1 VPYFILIFLLLA
13 ALSPALGQGDQGS
26 YRDPNGLY
34 TAPIPTGWK
43 AESKEGYALL
53 TDPEGGIRVYLLA
66 LEGSDPDEALAA
78 GWRRVDPG
86 FALAAADRIQPPS
99 RGGVE
104 RTVQVAYKTPPERT
118 VIGLAQLYRG
128 RVYLVLVDA
137 RTEAVA
143 RRGSQINIIA
153 SGLRIAQLEEADLR
167 AASPRPFDSA
177 LGAALE
183 GYVRQAMTQA
193 GVPGAVVAVVQGG
206 QVVFQRAFGVRELG
220 KEAPVT
226 LDTQFMIGSAGKSL
240 TTLLMATLV
249 DAGKMRWDTRAQA
262 VFPQFRVADPQ
273 LSQTLTLRDL
283 VCACSGVPRRDYE
296 IFFRGGSLSA
306 LDVVRSLGSFQFY
319 TRLGEAFQYSNQ
331 MVASGGYLA
340 AVAAGASPQEMLEGY
355 ARELHYRVLD
365 PIGIRNTTLSFELVL
380 ARGNHATPHGQS
392 FSGQYR
398 PIPLDEERILLSVAP
413 AGAHWSTA
421 PDLARYL
428 LTELA
433 RGVSPQGRR
442 VVSAEGL
449 EFTWQPQVKVDA
461 QTSYGLGWFV
471 GEYKGVRLIQH
482 GGNTLGFTSLLAF
495 LPDKGLGVVVLSN
508 AQNANPFTQ
517 AVMHRVLELA
527 FGQSAEYD
535 ARFRFAL
542 EAQAKATKE
551 ALEALTSSLDTPT
564 LQPYLRRFR
573 NPDLGE
579 LTLSLREG
587 RLFVSIGSFTS
598 QLLFYPKE
606 GTYVMV
612 DPPLAGQEFSL
623 GRGPSGNPQ
632 VRLKDQPQ
640 DYPFDPL

>member
-1 VPYFILIFLLLA
+1 
-13 ALSPALGQGDQGS
+13 
-26 YRDPNGLY
+26 
-34 TAPIPTGWK
+34 
-43 AESKEGYALL
+43 
-53 TDPEGGIRVYLLA
+53 
-66 LEGSDPDEALAA
+66 
-78 GWRRVDPG
+78 
-86 FALAAADRIQPPS
+86 
-99 RGGVE
+99 GGVE
-104 RTVQVAYKTPPERT
+104 QTVQVAYKTPPERT
-118 VIGLAQLYRG
+118 VIGLAQRYRG

-137 RTEAVA
+137 RTEALA
-143 RRGSQINIIA
+143 RRGSQVNIIA
-153 SGLRIAQLEEADLR
+153 SGLRIAQLEQTDLS
-167 AASPRPFDSA
+167 AASPKPFDPA
-177 LGAALE
+177 MAAELG
-183 GYVRQAMTQA
+183 GYISQAMQRA
-193 GVPGAVVAVVQGG
+193 QVPGAVVAVVQGG
-206 QVVFQRAFGVRELG
+206 RVVYQRAFGVRELG

-249 DAGKMRWDTRAQA
+249 DAGKMRWDTPARA

-273 LSQTLTLRDL
+273 LSQTLTLHDL

-296 IFFRGGSLSA
+296 ILFRGGSLSA

-319 TRLGEAFQYSNQ
+319 TRPGEAFQYSNQ

-355 ARELHYRVLD
+355 VRELRSRVLD
-365 PIGIRNTTLSFELVL
+365 PIGMRDTTLSFELVL
-380 ARGNHATPHGQS
+380 ARGNHATPHGRS
-392 FSGQYR
+392 LSGQYR
-398 PIPLDEERILLSVAP
+398 PLPLDDERALLPVAP

-449 EFTWQPQVKVDA
+449 EFTWRPQVKVDA

-517 AVMHRVLELA
+517 AVMYRVLELA

-542 EAQAKATKE
+542 ETSAKATKE
-551 ALEALTSSLDTPT
+551 ALEALTGNLDTPT

-587 RLFVSIGSFTS
+587 RLFVSVGGFTS
-598 QLLFYPKE
+598 QLLFNPKE
-606 GTYVMV
+606 GTYVTV
-612 DPPLAGQEFSL
+612 DPPLAAEEL
-623 GRGPSGNPQ
+623 ALDRDPSGNPR

-640 DYPFDPL
+640 DYPFSVE